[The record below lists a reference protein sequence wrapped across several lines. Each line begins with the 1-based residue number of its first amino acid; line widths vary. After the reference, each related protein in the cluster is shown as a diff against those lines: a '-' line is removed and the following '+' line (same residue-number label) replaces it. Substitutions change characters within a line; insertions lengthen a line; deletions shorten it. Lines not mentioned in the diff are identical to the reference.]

1 DRRNY
6 LKAPKEVR
14 TRLAEPED
22 EWKFEGLVNIVFLAV
37 ILGAVFVEKPIFL
50 RELLMG
56 AAAAG
61 SCLFTGKRI
70 HQSNNFDFGPIKE
83 VAILFLGIFAT
94 MLPALDWLEHNAKS
108 LGMTTPSFFYW
119 GCGLLSSALDNAP
132 TYYSFLSAIVGGFVP
147 ADLVEQL
154 RQLIASGTV
163 DPSAITG
170 PNAVNLKQALG
181 ALSAYHPTALAAGT
195 LDAEQL
201 QVAFLL
207 GKADLN
213 HFIVAIS
220 IAAVFFGANTYI
232 GNGPNFMVKSIADES
247 KVHTPGFI
255 GYILRYT
262 VPYMLPLLLLIWFLF
277 FR

>member
-1 DRRNY
+1 
-6 LKAPKEVR
+6 V
-14 TRLAEPED
+14 
-22 EWKFEGLVNIVFLAV
+22 
-37 ILGAVFVEKPIFL
+37 
-50 RELLMG
+50 
-56 AAAAG
+56 
-61 SCLFTGKRI
+61 FTGKRI
-70 HQSNNFDFGPIKE
+70 HQSNNFNFEPIKE
-83 VAILFLGIFAT
+83 VAILFIGIFAT

-154 RQLIASGTV
+154 RQLIASGSVPANT
-163 DPSAITG
+163 ITG
-170 PNAVNLKQALG
+170 PNATNLIQTLG
-181 ALSAYHPTALAAGT
+181 ALNAYHPTALAAGT

-201 QVAFLL
+201 QVGFLL
-207 GKADLN
+207 GKPELN
-213 HFIVAIS
+213 QFIVAIS

-232 GNGPNFMVKSIADES
+232 GNGPNFMVKSIADEA

-262 VPYMLPLLLLIWFLF
+262 LPYMVPMLLLIWVLF

>member
-1 DRRNY
+1 
-6 LKAPKEVR
+6 
-14 TRLAEPED
+14 
-22 EWKFEGLVNIVFLAV
+22 
-37 ILGAVFVEKPIFL
+37 
-50 RELLMG
+50 
-56 AAAAG
+56 
-61 SCLFTGKRI
+61 
-70 HQSNNFDFGPIKE
+70 
-83 VAILFLGIFAT
+83 
-94 MLPALDWLEHNAKS
+94 
-108 LGMTTPSFFYW
+108 
-119 GCGLLSSALDNAP
+119 LLSSALDNAP

-262 VPYMLPLLLLIWFLF
+262 VPYMLPLLLLIWVLF